1 MSHQY
6 KPNKAQIR
14 AYVQEETDDVLK
26 ALVSATGK
34 AKGVLIEE
42 MLSGNE
48 LFQKALSLKKIMEEE
63 NIERLKKELG
73 IK

>member
-1 MSHQY
+1 MSYQY
-6 KPNKAQIR
+6 KPNKIQLR
-14 AYVQEETDDVLK
+14 ANVQEETDDVLK
-26 ALVSATGK
+26 NLSAATGK

-42 MLSGNE
+42 MLLTNE

-73 IK
+73 I